1 MPKTEDVLGVPLR
14 AARKPLEGLAQVVG
28 ELEMVAAHS
37 LQEFREG
44 IYVRRAAERLVQ
56 LGVDLACELGACL
69 LLGKT
74 KSLKLEGY
82 EETFQFLG
90 EKGFISPQL
99 AEKLVSSAELRRRI
113 VFACDDG
120 QSDDLHRRLPF
131 IAVLLKEYGRSVENV
146 LASPRKREA

>member
-1 MPKTEDVLGVPLR
+1 MLSVPPR
-14 AARKPLEGLAQVVG
+14 AARKPLEHLAQVVA

-69 LLGKT
+69 LLGKY
-74 KSLKLEGY
+74 KSLKLDGY
-82 EETFQFLG
+82 EETFRFLG
-90 EKGFISPQL
+90 EKGFISVQL

-113 VFACDDG
+113 VFACGNG
-120 QSDDLHRRLPF
+120 QDDDLHRRLPF
-131 IAVLLKEYGRSVENV
+131 IAVLLKEYGRSVEKF
-146 LASPRKREA
+146 LESPGAMRRDEN